1 VTTVLDVAGGDV
13 GGAARWRREL
23 DRYLAVS
30 GDGVMLLGR
39 DRYLTP
45 GWLVRRERLARG
57 ADRVVAPNN
66 VSFGVAGARRVVL
79 LRNAL
84 HFLYAD
90 EVHLLDRMPRSFRAQ
105 VPVVRALA
113 RRAHEL
119 VVPCTAMAER
129 VVHHVPGVGNRIVV
143 RPHPISSVGPRHPA
157 DRPTVLV
164 PVVPAPYKNLVPQLR
179 KLLAAADHTGAD
191 LSLRVTARDGDL
203 PGDLA
208 ADARV
213 QRIGIVPHAELAAE
227 WRAATAVFF
236 PSELE
241 SFGYPLAEAR
251 AYGLPVIAA
260 DTAQNREIAG
270 GALVPYTP
278 ETGAGLAEALTRLG
292 EVVEPDGQTFAP
304 DEYFDW
310 LLGRNTVDERRN

>member
-1 VTTVLDVAGGDV
+1 MSTVMDVAGGDV

-23 DRYLAVS
+23 DRYLAARD
-30 GDGVMLLGR
+30 GDVTLLGR

-45 GWLVRRERLARG
+45 GWLVRREQLARG

-66 VSFGVAGARRVVL
+66 VSFAVAGAHRVVL

-90 EVHLLDRMPRSFRAQ
+90 EAHLLDRMPRSFRAQ

-119 VVPCTAMAER
+119 VVPCTAMAQR
-129 VVHHVPGVGNRIVV
+129 VVHHVPAVADRIAV
-143 RPHPISSVGPRHPA
+143 RPHPISSVGPRRPA

-164 PVVPAPYKNLVPQLR
+164 PVVPAPYKNLVSQLR
-179 KLLAAADHTGAD
+179 KLLAAADRTGTD
-191 LSLRVTARDGDL
+191 LTVRVTARDGDL
-203 PGDLA
+203 PADLE

-213 QRIGIVPHAELAAE
+213 QRIGIVSHDELTAE
-227 WRAATAVFF
+227 WRTATGVFF

-270 GALVPYTP
+270 GALVAYTP
-278 ETGAGLAEALTRLG
+278 ESGAGLEEALTRLG
-292 EVVEPDGQTFAP
+292 EVVEPDGATFAP
-304 DEYFDW
+304 EAYFDW
-310 LLGRNTVDERRN
+310 LLGRQEQ